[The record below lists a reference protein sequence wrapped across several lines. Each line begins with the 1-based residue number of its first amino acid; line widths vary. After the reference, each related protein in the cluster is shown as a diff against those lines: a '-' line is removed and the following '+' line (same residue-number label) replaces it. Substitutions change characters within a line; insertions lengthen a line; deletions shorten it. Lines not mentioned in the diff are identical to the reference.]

1 MLIHIGCLT
10 FICIFAADYQPF
22 MCMRRLLILSLLATS
37 ASAEVQQYVVAD
49 MESRAPIRDVLIHTD
64 DNQDTRSNWDGTFSL
79 HEGFGKI
86 NLSHL
91 NYEKRY
97 ILKSEL
103 KGDTIWLMPNMN
115 ALREVVIYG
124 ERRFDNRMA
133 EMRKST
139 MDQSV
144 DAQLARIKIPSGP
157 NVLAIASWLFE
168 NTLGKNLEKRAQR
181 KKALKAVRQ
190 QEAEYQQRWDALEG
204 RNEDKPIPI
213 DK

>member
-1 MLIHIGCLT
+1 
-10 FICIFAADYQPF
+10 
-22 MCMRRLLILSLLATS
+22 MRKLLILSLLATS
-37 ASAEVQQYVVAD
+37 ASAEAQQYVVAD

-133 EMRKST
+133 EMWKST
-139 MDQSV
+139 KEQTV

-168 NTLGKNLEKRAQR
+168 NTLGKNLEKRARR
-181 KKALKAVRQ
+181 KKALKVVRQ

-204 RNEDKPIPI
+204 KNEDKPIESE
-213 DK
+213 K

>member
-1 MLIHIGCLT
+1 
-10 FICIFAADYQPF
+10 
-22 MCMRRLLILSLLATS
+22 MRKLLILSLLATS

-139 MDQSV
+139 KDQTV

-168 NTLGKNLEKRAQR
+168 NTLGKNLEKRARR
-181 KKALKAVRQ
+181 KKALKVVRQ

-204 RNEDKPIPI
+204 KNEDKPIPI

>member
-139 MDQSV
+139 KEQTV

-168 NTLGKNLEKRAQR
+168 NTLGKNLEKRARR
-181 KKALKAVRQ
+181 KKALKIVRQ

-204 RNEDKPIPI
+204 KKE
-213 DK
+213 

>member
-1 MLIHIGCLT
+1 
-10 FICIFAADYQPF
+10 
-22 MCMRRLLILSLLATS
+22 MRKLLILSLLATS
-37 ASAEVQQYVVAD
+37 AGAEAQQFVVAD
-49 MESRAPIRDVLIHTD
+49 MESRVPIRDVLIHTN
-64 DNQDTRSNWDGTFSL
+64 DNQDTKSCWDGTFSL
-79 HEGFGKI
+79 HEGFDKI
-86 NLSHL
+86 MFSHL

-97 ILKSEL
+97 VLKSEL

-124 ERRFDNRMA
+124 ERRFDNRM
-133 EMRKST
+133 EQMRKSGL
-139 MDQSV
+139 DQSV

-168 NTLGKNLEKRAQR
+168 NTFGKNLEKQARR
-181 KKALKAVRQ
+181 KRALKVVRQ
-190 QEAEYQQRWDALEG
+190 QEAEYQQRWEALEG

>member
-1 MLIHIGCLT
+1 MLEWGPEMLKPISSLT

-37 ASAEVQQYVVAD
+37 ASAEAQQYVVAD

-115 ALREVVIYG
+115 ALREVIIYG

-139 MDQSV
+139 KEQTV

-168 NTLGKNLEKRAQR
+168 NTLGKNLEKRAKR
-181 KKALKAVRQ
+181 KKALKVVRQ

-204 RNEDKPIPI
+204 KKE
-213 DK
+213 

>member
-1 MLIHIGCLT
+1 
-10 FICIFAADYQPF
+10 
-22 MCMRRLLILSLLATS
+22 MRKLLILSLLATS
-37 ASAEVQQYVVAD
+37 ASAEAQQYVVAD

-64 DNQDTRSNWDGTFSL
+64 DNQDTRSDWDGTFSL

-139 MDQSV
+139 KDQTV

>member
-1 MLIHIGCLT
+1 
-10 FICIFAADYQPF
+10 
-22 MCMRRLLILSLLATS
+22 MRRLLILSLLATS
-37 ASAEVQQYVVAD
+37 ASAEAQQYVVAD

-168 NTLGKNLEKRAQR
+168 NTLGKNLEKRARR
-181 KKALKAVRQ
+181 KKALKVVRQ

-204 RNEDKPIPI
+204 KNEDKPIESE
-213 DK
+213 K

>member
-1 MLIHIGCLT
+1 
-10 FICIFAADYQPF
+10 
-22 MCMRRLLILSLLATS
+22 MRRLLILSLLATS

-139 MDQSV
+139 KEQTV

-181 KKALKAVRQ
+181 KKALKVVRQ

-204 RNEDKPIPI
+204 KNEDKPIESE
-213 DK
+213 K

>member
-1 MLIHIGCLT
+1 MAVSLL
-10 FICIFAADYQPF
+10 FVSLQPIIIRS
-22 MCMRRLLILSLLATS
+22 CMRKLLILSLLATS

-168 NTLGKNLEKRAQR
+168 NTLGKNLEKRARR
-181 KKALKAVRQ
+181 KKALKVVRQ

-204 RNEDKPIPI
+204 KKE
-213 DK
+213 

>member
-1 MLIHIGCLT
+1 
-10 FICIFAADYQPF
+10 
-22 MCMRRLLILSLLATS
+22 MRRLLILSLLATS

-64 DNQDTRSNWDGTFSL
+64 DNQDTRSDWDGTFSL

-181 KKALKAVRQ
+181 KKALKVVRQ

-204 RNEDKPIPI
+204 KNEDKPIESE
-213 DK
+213 K

>member
-1 MLIHIGCLT
+1 
-10 FICIFAADYQPF
+10 
-22 MCMRRLLILSLLATS
+22 MRRLLILSLLATS

-64 DNQDTRSNWDGTFSL
+64 DNQDTRSDWDGTFSL

-139 MDQSV
+139 KDQTV

-204 RNEDKPIPI
+204 KNEDKPIESE
-213 DK
+213 K

>member
-1 MLIHIGCLT
+1 
-10 FICIFAADYQPF
+10 
-22 MCMRRLLILSLLATS
+22 MRKRLILSLLATS

-139 MDQSV
+139 KDQTV

-168 NTLGKNLEKRAQR
+168 NTLGKNLEKRARR
-181 KKALKAVRQ
+181 KKALKVVRQ

-204 RNEDKPIPI
+204 KNEDKPIESE
-213 DK
+213 K

>member
-1 MLIHIGCLT
+1 
-10 FICIFAADYQPF
+10 
-22 MCMRRLLILSLLATS
+22 MRKLLILSLLATS

-139 MDQSV
+139 MDQNV

-168 NTLGKNLEKRAQR
+168 NTLGKNLEKRARR
-181 KKALKAVRQ
+181 KKALKVVRQ

-204 RNEDKPIPI
+204 KKE
-213 DK
+213 

>member
-1 MLIHIGCLT
+1 
-10 FICIFAADYQPF
+10 
-22 MCMRRLLILSLLATS
+22 MRKLLILSLLATS
-37 ASAEVQQYVVAD
+37 ACADAQQYVVAD

-103 KGDTIWLMPNMN
+103 KGDTIWLIPNMN

-144 DAQLARIKIPSGP
+144 DAQLARIKLPSGP

-204 RNEDKPIPI
+204 KKE
-213 DK
+213 

>member
-1 MLIHIGCLT
+1 
-10 FICIFAADYQPF
+10 
-22 MCMRRLLILSLLATS
+22 MRKLLILSLLATS
-37 ASAEVQQYVVAD
+37 VSAEAQQYVVAD

-86 NLSHL
+86 IFSHL

-97 ILKSEL
+97 ILKTEL

-139 MDQSV
+139 LDQSI

-157 NVLAIASWLFE
+157 NVLAIAAWLFE
-168 NTLGKNLEKRAQR
+168 NTFGKNLEKRARR
-181 KKALKAVRQ
+181 KRALKMVRQ
-190 QEAEYQQRWDALEG
+190 QEAEYQQRWEALEG
-204 RNEDKPIPI
+204 KNEDKPIVS

>member
-1 MLIHIGCLT
+1 
-10 FICIFAADYQPF
+10 
-22 MCMRRLLILSLLATS
+22 MRKLLILSLLATS
-37 ASAEVQQYVVAD
+37 ASAEAQQYVVAD

-64 DNQDTRSNWDGTFSL
+64 DNQDTRSDWDGTFSL

-97 ILKSEL
+97 ILTSEL

-144 DAQLARIKIPSGP
+144 DAQLARIKLPSGP

-168 NTLGKNLEKRAQR
+168 NTLGKNLQKRARR
-181 KKALKAVRQ
+181 KRALKVVRQ

>member
-1 MLIHIGCLT
+1 
-10 FICIFAADYQPF
+10 
-22 MCMRRLLILSLLATS
+22 MRKLLILSLLATS

-64 DNQDTRSNWDGTFSL
+64 DNQDTRSDWDGTFSL

-139 MDQSV
+139 KEQTV

-181 KKALKAVRQ
+181 KKALKVVRQ

-204 RNEDKPIPI
+204 KNEDKPIESE
-213 DK
+213 K

>member
-1 MLIHIGCLT
+1 
-10 FICIFAADYQPF
+10 
-22 MCMRRLLILSLLATS
+22 MRKLLILSLLATS

-139 MDQSV
+139 KDQTV

-204 RNEDKPIPI
+204 KNEDKPIESE
-213 DK
+213 K

>member
-1 MLIHIGCLT
+1 
-10 FICIFAADYQPF
+10 
-22 MCMRRLLILSLLATS
+22 MRRLLILSLLATS

-64 DNQDTRSNWDGTFSL
+64 DNQDTRSDWDGTFSL

-139 MDQSV
+139 KEQTV

-181 KKALKAVRQ
+181 KKALKVVRQ
-190 QEAEYQQRWDALEG
+190 QEAEYQQRWDGLEG

>member
-1 MLIHIGCLT
+1 
-10 FICIFAADYQPF
+10 
-22 MCMRRLLILSLLATS
+22 MRKLLILSLLATS

-139 MDQSV
+139 KDQTV

-168 NTLGKNLEKRAQR
+168 NTLGKNLEKRARR
-181 KKALKAVRQ
+181 KKALKVVRQ

-204 RNEDKPIPI
+204 KNEDKPIESE
-213 DK
+213 K

>member
-1 MLIHIGCLT
+1 
-10 FICIFAADYQPF
+10 
-22 MCMRRLLILSLLATS
+22 MRKLLILSLLATS

-124 ERRFDNRMA
+124 ERRFDNRME

-139 MDQSV
+139 KEQTV

-168 NTLGKNLEKRAQR
+168 NTLGKNLEKRARR

-204 RNEDKPIPI
+204 KNEDKPIESE
-213 DK
+213 K

>member
-1 MLIHIGCLT
+1 
-10 FICIFAADYQPF
+10 
-22 MCMRRLLILSLLATS
+22 MRKLLILSLLATS

-64 DNQDTRSNWDGTFSL
+64 DNQDTRSDWDGTFSL

-133 EMRKST
+133 EMWKST
-139 MDQSV
+139 KEQTV

-168 NTLGKNLEKRAQR
+168 NTLGKNLEKRARR
-181 KKALKAVRQ
+181 KKALKVVRQ

-204 RNEDKPIPI
+204 KNEDKPIESE
-213 DK
+213 K